1 LRQRRGSVWRG
12 CGGACADGGGH
23 HLVHGA
29 GLGAHLTPAVSIAFA
44 LRGDFPWKR
53 VPAYIVA
60 QLIGAILATLL
71 LWALLSKQDDARLTL
86 PRAGVSTTTAIL
98 WELIPITAW

>member
-1 LRQRRGSVWRG
+1 
-12 CGGACADGGGH
+12 
-23 HLVHGA
+23 
-29 GLGAHLTPAVSIAFA
+29 
-44 LRGDFPWKR
+44 